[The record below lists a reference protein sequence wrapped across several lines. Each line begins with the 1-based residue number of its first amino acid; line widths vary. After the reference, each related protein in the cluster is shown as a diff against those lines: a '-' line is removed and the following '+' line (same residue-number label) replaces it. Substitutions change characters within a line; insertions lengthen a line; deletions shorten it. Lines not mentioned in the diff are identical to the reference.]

1 MILSSRFSAS
11 LISVVVGLALSAC
24 QPASDPSDMPT
35 ETTDTPDTSVV
46 TQDTAAQDTAAQAET
61 DEAVVADETD
71 ESVIDSAPMMEDY
84 TKALTRMNNEV
95 NIGMVYNDPDTA
107 FAKSILALHRGAVNM
122 AQLQLKYGT
131 DNALLLLA
139 QEIIDSQQ
147 QRIDIS
153 NKWLAS
159 HPDIPNPKPN
169 TEAMQLDYADIVA
182 SMNYNIRMGTESVV
196 ADLAFA
202 RGMLAHQR
210 AVLQLAKV
218 ELRYGTDVEMRRLAV
233 QITRDQPRIIQVL
246 EDWLANNAPAPS
258 PEAEAEAEESIELEE
273 DGDTIKRD
281 EPA

>member
-46 TQDTAAQDTAAQAET
+46 TQDTAVQAET

-182 SMNYNIRMGTESVV
+182 SMNYNIRMGTESVF

-258 PEAEAEAEESIELEE
+258 PEAEAEAEAEAEESIELQE

>member
-1 MILSSRFSAS
+1 
-11 LISVVVGLALSAC
+11 
-24 QPASDPSDMPT
+24 MPT

-46 TQDTAAQDTAAQAET
+46 TQDTAVQAET

-182 SMNYNIRMGTESVV
+182 SMNYNIRMGTESVF

-233 QITRDQPRIIQVL
+233 QITRDQPRIIQIL
-246 EDWLANNAPAPS
+246 KDWLANNAPAPS
-258 PEAEAEAEESIELEE
+258 PEAEAEESIELQE
-273 DGDTIKRD
+273 DGDTIKHN

>member
-1 MILSSRFSAS
+1 MILSSRFTAS

-46 TQDTAAQDTAAQAET
+46 TQDTAA

-71 ESVIDSAPMMEDY
+71 ESAIDSAPMMEDY
-84 TKALTRMNNEV
+84 TKALTRMNDEV

-233 QITRDQPRIIQVL
+233 QITRDQPRIIQIL
-246 EDWLANNAPAPS
+246 EDWLANNDPTPS
-258 PEAEAEAEESIELEE
+258 PEAEADADADADADAEESIELQE

-281 EPA
+281 EQA

>member
-1 MILSSRFSAS
+1 
-11 LISVVVGLALSAC
+11 
-24 QPASDPSDMPT
+24 MPT

-233 QITRDQPRIIQVL
+233 QITRDQPRIIQIL

-258 PEAEAEAEESIELEE
+258 PEAELEAEAEAEESIELQE
-273 DGDTIKRD
+273 DDVTIKHD
-281 EPA
+281 ESNTTSKNNK

>member
-46 TQDTAAQDTAAQAET
+46 TQDTAVQAET

-182 SMNYNIRMGTESVV
+182 SMNYNIRMGTESVF

-233 QITRDQPRIIQVL
+233 QITRDQPRIIQIL
-246 EDWLANNAPAPS
+246 KDWLANNAPA
-258 PEAEAEAEESIELEE
+258 AEAEESIELQE
-273 DGDTIKRD
+273 DGDTIKHN